1 MSVVHL
7 AQPGHKGH
15 AENGGS
21 SWILGTNVFPYGI
34 FGTKK
39 KGEGGREGDREWEI
53 VNVIFDGGSP
63 EHVTS

>member
-15 AENGGS
+15 TENGGS

-39 KGEGGREGDREWEI
+39 KGEGGRGTERVGNRECNI
-53 VNVIFDGGSP
+53 
-63 EHVTS
+63 